1 LVFFTL
7 SPLLKMPDREN
18 ERFDLDEEFL
28 AEQEDSSDYDRM
40 LDKVEKRVRTQ
51 GKKGKAAW
59 SKLEEVLA
67 DRKLQKAL
75 EDFDDLES

>member
-1 LVFFTL
+1 
-7 SPLLKMPDREN
+7 MPDREN